1 MVVQYGEFQY
11 FSEEE
16 YEQVITV
23 KVYPRQVT
31 LTRSWGAYI
40 LPINISIGERVYV
53 KDLLQDVSMGD
64 FWSATIMAY
73 AGEAV
78 WDGEKL
84 IFDESLW
91 EDHGMVG

>member
-1 MVVQYGEFQY
+1 M
-11 FSEEE
+11 
-16 YEQVITV
+16 
-23 KVYPRQVT
+23 T